1 MHHDY
6 EAVAARLSMC
16 LRKLSVSD
24 NRNDALHSKDTETIV
39 TLHSKDTETIVFLHS
54 KDTETI
60 VTSMTHAEYV
70 LPVSNTGILG

>member
-6 EAVAARLSMC
+6 VAVAAINVSQET
-16 LRKLSVSD
+16 SVSD
-24 NRNDALHSKDTETIV
+24 IRNDALHRP
-39 TLHSKDTETIVFLHS
+39 
-54 KDTETI
+54 DTETI